1 MITHILKG
9 GEFYA
14 ESACKRGTLDA
25 EWWNSSVKR
34 LKQLKSVEA
43 ITAITMLT
51 MSVYVAARIDKHP
64 GISFAPSIPH
74 SALNILT
81 MKMLKHHT
89 T

>member
-14 ESACKRGTLDA
+14 ESACKRGALDA
-25 EWWNSSVKR
+25 EWWNSSVER
-34 LKQLKSVEA
+34 LQSVGA

-51 MSVYVAARIDKHP
+51 TPVQVAARIDTHP
-64 GISFAPSIPH
+64 GVCFAPSFPH
-74 SALNILT
+74 HALNILE
-81 MKMLKHHT
+81 MKKLKLHT